1 MFREPVQRPSSE
13 SSDSLSLSSKFKN
26 PGEQFDWSIDR
37 VAIGKTYDVSG
48 RIFQAFHITA

>member
-1 MFREPVQRPSSE
+1 MFHEPVQRPSSE

-37 VAIGKTYDVSG
+37 VAIGKMYDVIG
-48 RIFQAFHITA
+48 